1 MKIWFHSKFN
11 VNDKKR
17 LITVFFNQFF
27 SPKYSTCPRAV
38 SPASWQDG
46 WCPLTFLQTINCGN
60 CCGATITSAFDG
72 GDKSNRQPWFIP
84 LFTTVRWVFDFT
96 QLNLTLMM
104 MMMHHKHWMRTSV
117 LWAAHNQSNTTTG
130 RHTGAETRNTQHEFF
145 LIESPEK
152 TLGEGEDLD
161 STFFLFLFLLF
172 DYFRF
177 FIPLCWV
184 LFYFIF
190 FKWWWHVFLGVPWV
204 PKFGGP
210 DSEHRKFWWN
220 WKTDWRTGPK
230 NFYGCAEQEAL
241 EDSPVI
247 AESRSQ
253 KDGRGPL
260 FHLTHGRWMVNPF
273 ADAADKWVNIAQFC
287 RDHNQLEKEK

>member
-11 VNDKKR
+11 VDDKKR

-27 SPKYSTCPRAV
+27 PPKFSTCPRAV

-104 MMMHHKHWMRTSV
+104 MMHHKHWMRTSV
-117 LWAAHNQSNTTTG
+117 IWAAHNQSNTTTG

-161 STFFLFLFLLF
+161 STFFLFFTLLLF
-172 DYFRF
+172 QIFYSS
-177 FIPLCWV
+177 V
-184 LFYFIF
+184 LGFIF
-190 FKWWWHVFLGVPWV
+190 FLKMMMTRFP
-204 PKFGGP
+204 GGAMGAKVWGSRLWAQEILMELK
-210 DSEHRKFWWN
+210 DRLK
-220 WKTDWRTGPK
+220 DWTQELLRVCRTG
-230 NFYGCAEQEAL
+230 
-241 EDSPVI
+241 SPGI
-247 AESRSQ
+247 SR
-253 KDGRGPL
+253 
-260 FHLTHGRWMVNPF
+260 V
-273 ADAADKWVNIAQFC
+273 C
-287 RDHNQLEKEK
+287 

>member
-11 VNDKKR
+11 VDDKKR

-27 SPKYSTCPRAV
+27 PPKFSTCPRAV

-96 QLNLTLMM
+96 QLNLTLMR
-104 MMMHHKHWMRTSV
+104 MMHHKHWTRTSV
-117 LWAAHNQSNTTTG
+117 IWAAHNQSNTTPG
-130 RHTGAETRNTQHEFF
+130 RHTGAETRNTQHKFF

-161 STFFLFLFLLF
+161 STYFSFLFFFYSFIISDFLFL
-172 DYFRF
+172 
-177 FIPLCWV
+177 CAG
-184 LFYFIF
+184 FYFL
-190 FKWWWHVFLGVPWV
+190 KMMMTHVFLGVPDCAKVWGSRV
-204 PKFGGP
+204 WAQEILMEFK
-210 DSEHRKFWWN
+210 DRLK
-220 WKTDWRTGPK
+220 DWTQELPRVCRTG
-230 NFYGCAEQEAL
+230 
-241 EDSPVI
+241 SP
-247 AESRSQ
+247 
-253 KDGRGPL
+253 RGQSCYRRQPEPERRQGAPVATQVGQHCSVL
-260 FHLTHGRWMVNPF
+260 QRP
-273 ADAADKWVNIAQFC
+273 
-287 RDHNQLEKEK
+287 